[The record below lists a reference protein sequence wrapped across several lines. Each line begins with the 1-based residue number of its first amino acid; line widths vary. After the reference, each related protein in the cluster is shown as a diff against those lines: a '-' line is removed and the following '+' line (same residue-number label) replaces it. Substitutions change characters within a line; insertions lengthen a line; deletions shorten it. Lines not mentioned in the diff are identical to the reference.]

1 VPAVDDRFT
10 ESGTTIGEIDF
21 WCKLYMLRGSLPELA
36 GMTASIRAC
45 FDV

>member
-1 VPAVDDRFT
+1 MPAVDDRFT

-45 FDV
+45 LDL